1 VAGRLMDVSL
11 FTSFE
16 GRIPRSKFW
25 LGVIILFVVQWIV
38 WMVFAMTFGM
48 EMMAVDPNDPE
59 AGLRMMRGM
68 GLPII
73 ILVLVFLYP
82 ALATYTKRW
91 HDRAKSGWWSL
102 ILLIPVIGPIWFLVE
117 CGCLRGTEGPNEYGP
132 DPLGVT

>member
-1 VAGRLMDVSL
+1 MDVSL

-82 ALATYTKRW
+82 ALAIYTKRW